1 MIDLTIRSLERL
13 LESSAL
19 RLGDS
24 RTSAR
29 QLKLYIKLYYNVGVQ
44 RAIRM
49 KIMFLASEDL
59 MKVIK
64 SMV

>member
-19 RLGDS
+19 RFGYP

-29 QLKLYIKLYYNVGVQ
+29 QLRLYI
-44 RAIRM
+44 
-49 KIMFLASEDL
+49 
-59 MKVIK
+59 
-64 SMV
+64 

>member
-1 MIDLTIRSLERL
+1 LERL

-19 RLGDS
+19 PFGDP

-29 QLKLYIKLYYNVGVQ
+29 QLKLYIKLYYNVVVQ

-49 KIMFLASEDL
+49 KIMFLAPEDP

-64 SMV
+64 SIV